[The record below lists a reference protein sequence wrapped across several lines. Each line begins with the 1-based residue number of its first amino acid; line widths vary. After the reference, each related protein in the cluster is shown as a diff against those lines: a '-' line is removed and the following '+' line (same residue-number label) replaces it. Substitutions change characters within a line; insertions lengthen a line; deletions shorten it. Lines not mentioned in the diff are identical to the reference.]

1 MLYNIKIKIIVYR
14 LNLVTMAQNQAKG
27 YITEAKGDLA
37 TKDREDGNM
46 NKYNGY
52 RPRPQW

>member
-46 NKYNGY
+46 NKYKGY